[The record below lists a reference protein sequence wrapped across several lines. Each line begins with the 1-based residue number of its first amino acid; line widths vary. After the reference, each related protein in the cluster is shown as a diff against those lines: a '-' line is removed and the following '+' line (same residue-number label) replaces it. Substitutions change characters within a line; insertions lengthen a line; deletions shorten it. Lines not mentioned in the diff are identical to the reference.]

1 MMENEAELV
10 MYLRTILIVFGHNS
24 MTHEAM
30 IAFDKNYVGQEQES
44 NLMEKS
50 IPDQAYRRELV
61 VADSDDK
68 GEISWGIS
76 RRGYALLKKHNRLK

>member
-1 MMENEAELV
+1 MENEDEIV
-10 MYLRTILIVFGHNS
+10 MYLRTILLVFGRNPIV
-24 MTHEAM
+24 HEAM
-30 IAFDKNYVGQEQES
+30 MAFDKDYVGQDQES
-44 NLMEKS
+44 NLLADS

-61 VADSDDK
+61 VANSDGE